1 MTSEAPMTT
10 VDSLVKFQYKKRFSF
25 TNRSGADAVQVSNES
40 SSEESEHKW
49 KPKGSAKLRK
59 NSSDESNFSD
69 SSEMSS
75 HKKKKSHK
83 KYENKYS
90 KSFS

>member
-25 TNRSGADAVQVSNES
+25 TNRNGADAVQVNNDES

-59 NSSDESNFSD
+59 DSSSESNFSD

-75 HKKKKSHK
+75 HKKTKSHK
-83 KYENKYS
+83 K
-90 KSFS
+90 